1 MADTPETAGGLGA
14 DLEQLEANG
23 AAGGLGEPG
32 VGETDPAE
40 RAEQDIGQGGEPAA
54 ELVGAHG
61 GGRGAVGEQVEL
73 AFLDPVS
80 PSCRGRSRSP
90 RRDMGPQLRTA

>member
-40 RAEQDIGQGGEPAA
+40 RAEQDIGQGGEPEV

-61 GGRGAVGEQVEL
+61 GGRGAVGEQV
-73 AFLDPVS
+73 
-80 PSCRGRSRSP
+80 
-90 RRDMGPQLRTA
+90 